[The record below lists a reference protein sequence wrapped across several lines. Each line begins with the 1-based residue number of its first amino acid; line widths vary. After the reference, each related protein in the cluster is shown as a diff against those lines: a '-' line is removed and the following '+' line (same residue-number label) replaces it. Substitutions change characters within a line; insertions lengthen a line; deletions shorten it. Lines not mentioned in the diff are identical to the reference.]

1 MKIHKKISQLLV
13 LISLFVSIPFA
24 ALAFDSSDCQ
34 GCHADASV
42 VGEKL
47 VIETLAF
54 DHTAH
59 AELGCQTC
67 HASITDDH
75 PDDGLTPTKASCSEC
90 HEDISEEYGGSLHAE
105 NAACSDCH
113 NPHRALGPTAVS
125 GHDMNLKCFDC
136 HEHDDMQVTHA
147 KWLPQ
152 ADLHLSMLP
161 CITCHSPTDDFVI
174 SLYIIKRQGGSLFGK
189 FQLATY
195 EELQTLYGGKPNLE
209 LVDQNADGYISLAEL
224 RMFNLDPDK
233 KRLRLQ
239 GMMTPEHVSHD
250 FRTQDDRWDCSFCHA
265 SGPEARQVSFLSLA
279 QRDGSFQ
286 RVAVEKGAVLDA
298 LYGTPDF
305 YMVGSTRSTSLNY
318 AGLVILAAGM
328 VMPIGHGT
336 LRFLTRKNRKNEE
349 K

>member
-90 HEDISEEYGGSLHAE
+90 HVDISEEYGGSLHAE

-136 HEHDDMQVTHA
+136 HEHDDMQVTACQVVATSRFAPQHA
-147 KWLPQ
+147 ALHYLSFPNRRFRDQPVHNQTSGWL
-152 ADLHLSMLP
+152 A
-161 CITCHSPTDDFVI
+161 
-174 SLYIIKRQGGSLFGK
+174 
-189 FQLATY
+189 
-195 EELQTLYGGKPNLE
+195 
-209 LVDQNADGYISLAEL
+209 L
-224 RMFNLDPDK
+224 R
-233 KRLRLQ
+233 
-239 GMMTPEHVSHD
+239 
-250 FRTQDDRWDCSFCHA
+250 
-265 SGPEARQVSFLSLA
+265 
-279 QRDGSFQ
+279 
-286 RVAVEKGAVLDA
+286 
-298 LYGTPDF
+298 
-305 YMVGSTRSTSLNY
+305 
-318 AGLVILAAGM
+318 
-328 VMPIGHGT
+328 
-336 LRFLTRKNRKNEE
+336 
-349 K
+349 